1 MKLVNIMKSDVVT
14 TFPEET
20 AENAWKLMQVK
31 SCHHLMVISQEGLA
45 GVLSERDL
53 GGKNGEIIR
62 KDHTVADFMSTDVV
76 TATPETS
83 LHEAADLLRGHN
95 IGCLPILDGNKLCGI
110 LTTTDLLKIIAGSTE

>member
-31 SCHHLMVISQEGLA
+31 GCHHLMVISREGLV

-53 GGKNGEIIR
+53 GGKNGAILR
-62 KDHTVADFMSTDVV
+62 KDHTVADFMSKDVV

-95 IGCLPILDGNKLCGI
+95 IGCLPILDDNKLCGI